1 MLDETALMTQATYHN
16 KLGLSYHSKKNYSEA
31 LKQFKAALQIAELI
45 GDSNQQVLY
54 LNYIGGIH
62 KIQGNMH
69 MALKIFS
76 KILKIAKQQKNQL
89 VEAISL
95 NRIGLI
101 YHNRGT
107 HSKNSE
113 QFTEALTSFKEAMSL
128 YNSALEI
135 ALKLR
140 NSDIVVV
147 SLNNI
152 AGLYKAQGNYQKA
165 LKTYQKALEILS
177 ELGLKDSLN
186 AEKIR
191 KNIVYLEKLMNEKS
205 KANHHN

>member
-1 MLDETALMTQATYHN
+1 M
-16 KLGLSYHSKKNYSEA
+16 
-31 LKQFKAALQIAELI
+31 KQFKAALQIAEHL

-69 MALKIFS
+69 MALEIFS
-76 KILKIAKQQKNQL
+76 KVLKIAKQQKNHL
-89 VEAISL
+89 LEAISL

-107 HSKNSE
+107 HSKDSE
-113 QFTEALTSFKEAMSL
+113 QYTKALISFKEAMNL
-128 YNSALEI
+128 YNSALKI
-135 ALKLR
+135 ALQLA

-165 LKTYQKALEILS
+165 LQTYQKALEILS

-191 KNIVYLEKLMNEKS
+191 KNIAYLEKLMNETS
-205 KANHHN
+205 EANHHN